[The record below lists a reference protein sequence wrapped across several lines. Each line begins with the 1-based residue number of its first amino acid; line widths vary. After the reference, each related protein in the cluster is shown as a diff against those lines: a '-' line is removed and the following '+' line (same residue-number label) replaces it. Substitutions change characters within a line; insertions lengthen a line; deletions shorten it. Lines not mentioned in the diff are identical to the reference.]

1 MEKIITKGIF
11 FIALAIFAL
20 SFRKSIDNNKE
31 PLGIDTTKELKGLA
45 IAAVLIGHMAIVFQL
60 IEIPVTMY
68 LGAQAVEIFLFLSA
82 FGLMCSF
89 NKNGLH
95 KFIRKRVLV
104 IFIPYMVFIII
115 RTIVLSLVGQT
126 IGVANFIAELFA
138 LKVTTDPSMWYIQ
151 YIIIWY
157 IIFFIVFSIKS
168 LSQNQKAFTLLFIGT
183 IFYGISVYIWSNQIV
198 IKNPLSESISHH
210 LAFPLGAVFYL
221 YYDKFKNLSNQKYL
235 IVSVL
240 SGVVYAISSALIPNI
255 FPYYI
260 ANISFI
266 VLLVSLLMLLTKN
279 GYKSKLLLKLGD
291 MSYYIYL
298 NEMGVMVLVIS
309 TLKPSPMAVLA
320 IILISILVAI
330 PIKFISNLILKVI
343 KRTCPSTN
351 TNQVEIL

>member
-1 MEKIITKGIF
+1 MDKIITKGIF
-11 FIALAIFAL
+11 FIVLVIFVL
-20 SFRKSIDNNKE
+20 SFRKNIDYNKE

-45 IAAVLIGHMAIVFQL
+45 IAAVLIGHMVIVFQL

-89 NKNGLH
+89 NKNGLN

-104 IFIPYMVFIII
+104 IFIPYIVFVII
-115 RTIVLSLVGQT
+115 RTIVLYLMGQT
-126 IGVANFIAELFA
+126 IVVADLIAELFA
-138 LKVTTDPSMWYIQ
+138 FKVTTDPSMWYIQ

-157 IIFFIVFSIKS
+157 IIFFMVFSIKS
-168 LSQNQKAFTLLFIGT
+168 LNKNQKAFLLLSIGT
-183 IFYGISVYIWSNQIV
+183 VFFGISVYIWINQIV

-221 YYDKFKNLSNQKYL
+221 YYDKFKRISNLNYL
-235 IVSVL
+235 IFSVF
-240 SGVVYAISSALIPNI
+240 SGMVYAISSALIPNI
-255 FPYYI
+255 FSYYI

-266 VLLVSLLMLLTKN
+266 YFLVSLLMLLAKN

-309 TLKPSPMAVLA
+309 TLMSSTAAVLA
-320 IILISILVAI
+320 IILLSILIAI
-330 PIKFISNLILKVI
+330 PTKFISNLISKVI
-343 KRTCPSTN
+343 KKF
-351 TNQVEIL
+351 VY